1 MWCVLMGCQHGIS
14 CECAGEADARE
25 HAAFCQAGQIGTRQV
40 PALAVVLS
48 AAALFHGVGLL

>member
-1 MWCVLMGCQHGIS
+1 MGCQHGIS